1 MNSIGKV
8 IAVADDIVHVSGL
21 QEVALDNVIQFSSGI
36 QGVVFGFD
44 PQEVLVVSLGGKDIK
59 KGDLARVVAPS
70 LMIPVGEDFLGRTV
84 NPLGVPLDGRPVP
97 ESKESRPYEA
107 QAKQINDRRHIT
119 SPLPTG
125 FLSID
130 SQVPVGRGQRELLI
144 GSRGIDKGDVA
155 AAIIGS
161 QVTSK
166 TGVIGIYVTV
176 DAQTAVVKRRIAQLE
191 RYGAMQQSIV
201 MVGRAS
207 DGALLNYIAP
217 MAAMTMAEW
226 FADRGKEVLVIF
238 DSLTQH
244 AKVYRQLSLLLG
256 RSPGRE
262 AYPGDVFYLHS
273 RLLERAGHF
282 SEAVGAG
289 SITALPLVDTQG
301 EEITDYITTNLMSI
315 TDGHI
320 LFSLKLANEGI
331 RPAVDTGF
339 SVSRIGGRAQHPVLR
354 KFSDQLRFLI
364 IRYQELEQYSSF
376 GSELQGETV
385 TMLRLGKSIY
395 QCMHQDV
402 DELLSTAEQII
413 LLHAITSREILKWA
427 VEKITTLR
435 AQLLEFLRA
444 EAQAPKIEKILAAK
458 GLDEAMPDIKALWE
472 EFTAVPHIVKQE
484 EEVAPS
490 QAEKETVI
498 DLLRDF
504 PGEQNATDRDDQ
516 GES

>member
-1 MNSIGKV
+1 
-8 IAVADDIVHVSGL
+8 
-21 QEVALDNVIQFSSGI
+21 
-36 QGVVFGFD
+36 
-44 PQEVLVVSLGGKDIK
+44 
-59 KGDLARVVAPS
+59 
-70 LMIPVGEDFLGRTV
+70 
-84 NPLGVPLDGRPVP
+84 
-97 ESKESRPYEA
+97 
-107 QAKQINDRRHIT
+107 
-119 SPLPTG
+119 
-125 FLSID
+125 
-130 SQVPVGRGQRELLI
+130 
-144 GSRGIDKGDVA
+144 
-155 AAIIGS
+155 
-161 QVTSK
+161 
-166 TGVIGIYVTV
+166 
-176 DAQTAVVKRRIAQLE
+176 
-191 RYGAMQQSIV
+191 
-201 MVGRAS
+201 
-207 DGALLNYIAP
+207 
-217 MAAMTMAEW
+217 
-226 FADRGKEVLVIF
+226 
-238 DSLTQH
+238 
-244 AKVYRQLSLLLG
+244 
-256 RSPGRE
+256 
-262 AYPGDVFYLHS
+262 
-273 RLLERAGHF
+273 
-282 SEAVGAG
+282 
-289 SITALPLVDTQG
+289 
-301 EEITDYITTNLMSI
+301 MSI